1 MFKHQ
6 FLKIQVEFIMFID
19 YSIDY
24 HLLQVYTTIYTRS
37 TLQFTPNLL
46 PNLPPNLPNLLPN
59 LPPNLHPN
67 LPYTLHTT
75 NTGDSLRVSQKPGEM
90 GKTHRLPPIYTKFTL
105 QPGKNLVK
113 SLI

>member
-37 TLQFTPNLL
+37 TLQFT
-46 PNLPPNLPNLLPN
+46 PNLLPN